1 MLVRMSGLIRRVFLF
16 PKAGRLRRPLLVL
29 LAFTYLFVWFAQTI
43 SCADEVLDDIPF
55 ATALDATDGPDRD
68 GGAQAPVVVK
78 HCPMCAPLVV
88 PVPASVLVPES
99 DASRLAFVP
108 PIFRLEDH
116 RHLDPPPPKWRT

>member
-1 MLVRMSGLIRRVFLF
+1 MRRIFLV

-29 LAFTYLFVWFAQTI
+29 LTFTYLFVCFAQTI
-43 SCADEVLDDIPF
+43 SCADDVLEGTPF
-55 ATALDATDGPDRD
+55 STALDATDGPDRD

-99 DASRLAFVP
+99 DARRLAFAP

-116 RHLDPPPPKWRT
+116 RHLDPPPPKHLT